1 MRKKVNLLLKMLI
14 SCLILPFFAFVFSYN
29 LSAASGEETLTV
41 EFAVESKSSV
51 MLGEDT
57 EFNGWGYDEGA
68 AIYISIKN
76 LDVSKVYK
84 LVISMD
90 PIIFVPVETLPVP
103 SGAISSFV
111 KNDDILVNGTENLEV
126 HEYSGTI
133 TYTFNS

>member
-29 LSAASGEETLTV
+29 LSAASAEETLTV

-103 SGAISSFV
+103 SHDNV
-111 KNDDILVNGTENLEV
+111 VLLLTEDFLLTVRPSLTWCNK
-126 HEYSGTI
+126 
-133 TYTFNS
+133 